1 MTNSRHILMTV
12 LCLICRFGEI
22 SQAPAQE
29 PPAGTRAKL
38 TVGHLYVP
46 EGFQTTDNQFDLVIH
61 LHGAPATVEK
71 NLQKSE
77 WNAVLV
83 NVTLNG
89 LSAVYTQQ
97 FSKPE
102 TFLTLLSETEEQM
115 ERLLKLTSKSQIR
128 RVIVVSFSAG
138 FGGVRELLKS
148 DAIYERIDALVMA
161 DSIYAGYT
169 PNTEPP
175 EVDPGAMTGFLRFAR
190 DAAEGKKRFVIS
202 HCELRPETYASTA
215 ETADYL
221 LQQLKLQRTP
231 RDDEWE
237 PGWRCTSECRQ
248 QGLQIYGFA
257 GDTGKHHVQHLQ
269 NAGRLMKLAK
279 PVK

>member
-1 MTNSRHILMTV
+1 MTNSRHILMTI
-12 LCLICRFGEI
+12 LCLACSFGST
-22 SQAPAQE
+22 SQSAAEE
-29 PPAGTRAKL
+29 PLAGTRTKL
-38 TVGHLYVP
+38 TVGQLYVP

-61 LHGAPATVEK
+61 LHGAPAVVEK
-71 NLQKSE
+71 NLQRSE

-97 FSKPE
+97 FSKAE
-102 TFLTLLSETEEQM
+102 TFLNLLSETQEQM
-115 ERLLKLTSKSQIR
+115 ARLLKLTSKPTIR
-128 RVIVVSFSAG
+128 RVMVVSFSAG

-161 DSIYAGYT
+161 DSIYAGYI
-169 PNTEPP
+169 PNTKPP
-175 EVDPGAMTGFLRFAR
+175 EVDPGAMTGFLRFAK
-190 DAAEGKKRFVIS
+190 DAVEGKKTLVIS
-202 HCELRPETYASTA
+202 HCKLRPETYASTA

-237 PGWRCTSECRQ
+237 PGWKCTSECRQ

-269 NAGRLMKLAK
+269 NAGRMMKLAK
-279 PVK
+279 PAK